1 MMEQNKVHN
10 GNCFDLF
17 QLMEDNEV
25 DYVFTSPPY
34 NRKRNDKYMFYN
46 DTLTD
51 YHSFLL
57 NLIKQSR
64 RVAKKFVFLNIQTNY
79 YNSADVYALI
89 GTYGDKIKQIIV
101 WEKSN
106 PMPAAGYSITNSY
119 EFFIVFGDNPLKSN
133 RTYTKNIITTSVNS
147 KMPKQHKA
155 VMHPDVAD
163 WFISMFTK
171 EGETV
176 LDPCMG
182 VGTTAI
188 ACLKNNRN
196 YIGFELSKEYC
207 DIANARIKEAEA
219 PKLQ

>member
-1 MMEQNKVHN
+1 MELNKIYN

-17 QLMEDNEV
+17 NQMEDEEV

-34 NRKRNDKYMFYN
+34 NRKRNDKYTFYN

-51 YHSFLL
+51 YYSFLL
-57 NLIKQSR
+57 NLIEQSR

-79 YNSADVYALI
+79 YNASDVYALI
-89 GTYGDKIKQIIV
+89 GTYRDKIRQIFV

-133 RTYTKNIITTSVNS
+133 RTYTKNIITTSVYS
-147 KMPKQHKA
+147 KMPKEHKA

-163 WFISMFTK
+163 WFIKNFTE

-182 VGTTAI
+182 TGTTAI
-188 ACLKNNRN
+188 SCIKNGRSF
-196 YIGFELSKEYC
+196 IGFELSKHYC
-207 DIANARIKEAEA
+207 EIAENRIKQEVNNI
-219 PKLQ
+219 